1 MAVAAYRSTGTD
13 ASVTASAQTPG
24 TTATTTHTSP
34 SVAVAQTGSWL
45 VNSWSEKSS
54 TTQTWT
60 KPTNST
66 TRATPAATGSGKVS
80 SLMADSN
87 GPVGTGSAAGRVA
100 RTSASGGGTQLFSVV
115 IAPGTVTANRAPV
128 ASFSSE
134 CTLMRCSFDAKDSS
148 DADDDPLTYAWDF
161 GDGTTG
167 TGVTA
172 SRTYTTAGART
183 VTLTVDDGRTTAQ
196 TSKSVSPTTRLPGP
210 GHTALVPE
218 TPRTDMPKISNG
230 EIWDIE
236 IVGNRVFIVG
246 SFTTIQNQRP
256 DNTTT
261 YTRNGIASYNMNTG
275 LVDAGFNPV
284 LAGGT
289 ADADAVEATPDGTK
303 LYITGSFNSVNGAT
317 ARGLARLDQSTGTP
331 ESAFVTT
338 LNARGSELAASNS
351 TVYVGGRFTTVNGA
365 PRASLAAVNATT
377 GALDTDFVNNLSGG
391 IGNGGNLTVQQLVLT
406 NDLSKLLVVFT
417 GRQVNGQDRY
427 GIALIDTET
436 KNLLPWRTRLYQDNV
451 QFTGGTTGINAGAIS
466 PDDEF
471 FAVGNAWGDRPPI
484 GDTVVAFPIAGG
496 DDVKPRWISRHH
508 DSVYSLG
515 ISEKAVYVGGHFGW
529 QESPTSPDPWPGLED
544 VGYGTGQGLSGY
556 ALGDAVVNREHVG
569 ALNPV
574 DGRALEWNPGSIIFE
589 GNKAMEV
596 TERGVFTGGDAVT
609 QGGYN
614 VGRVA
619 FYDFDSV
626 PAGNG
631 VETAITEPISGRV
644 NPTAEEWLVKGS
656 AEVPSGSV
664 ARVDLE
670 VYDRQSDQY
679 LADDLTTWSSS
690 FNSFSVNLAT
700 AGARSTDWSQPL
712 TIAGNRKLIL
722 RARTVSSTGAVDG
735 TKAAKKTE
743 TFGFTDQPPNTD
755 VTGPSSALVKT
766 RTFTITGTA
775 TDDVGVNS
783 IGMTVLDG
791 NNRYLQADGTV
802 SSTGYTFRFA
812 PDVVGAR
819 NTTWSKEITVP
830 TEGNWKARARATDT
844 NGESDLDTGDRFWV
858 VSEDGAAPTVSVSAP
873 ATMVPP
879 TAAQTLVVA
888 PGSPLTF
895 SGSAQDDGK
904 LRTVQIRLRN
914 STTRENLG
922 IDGTWSPDVPRDWYT
937 ISDVNL
943 DASSTN
949 WSYTTPFDLK
959 PGSYSFE
966 VKATD
971 DLGLETASADQGK
984 LTVNA
989 QVAGDAPPDGKL
1001 NVTGTVTGGQSL
1013 RLDLAGTATD
1023 DKGVA
1028 GVRVSLFDGDT
1039 SKYLQ
1044 PNGTLATAFATL
1056 PATLASPNATSTT
1069 WTYGVDLPQGG
1080 DYNVT
1085 AYASDTSDQQDTSPA
1100 TARYRIYP
1108 GDTAPVMTES
1118 LISPTEGTTFTD
1130 GRIFVSGRAEDDQA
1144 MQRGEVAIVD
1154 SQGRYMDANG
1164 AFPNTTASWRTA
1176 FTTSPGT
1183 VGSNFS
1189 YTTPVVPPGDYTVLM
1204 RGIDNH
1210 DQATPVPSE
1219 RHVTVTHPEGN
1230 TIPVADFTVSCDQN
1244 DCTYDGRGSSDENA
1258 ATLEYSW
1265 NFGNGTG
1272 SGALPKRTYTSAN
1285 TYTVTLTVKDEW
1297 GVSSLPVS
1305 KTVTITEPTDNVAPT
1320 PVINPPA
1327 CTSLTC
1333 NFSGVGSADSNTG
1346 DSFTYRWEFG
1356 HPNVSSSTSSA
1367 PSKTFPGAGTYTV
1380 TLTVTDGWGKASSVT
1395 RDVTFTEPANNVAP
1409 TPVINPPTCTNR
1421 TCSFSSAG
1429 SADSNTGDTFTYR
1442 WDFGTTALSQSTS
1455 ANPSSRTFPAD
1466 GTYTVTLTTT
1476 DGWGKA
1482 QSVTRQVTVPAP

>member
-1 MAVAAYRSTGTD
+1 M
-13 ASVTASAQTPG
+13 
-24 TTATTTHTSP
+24 
-34 SVAVAQTGSWL
+34 
-45 VNSWSEKSS
+45 
-54 TTQTWT
+54 
-60 KPTNST
+60 
-66 TRATPAATGSGKVS
+66 
-80 SLMADSN
+80 
-87 GPVGTGSAAGRVA
+87 
-100 RTSASGGGTQLFSVV
+100 
-115 IAPGTVTANRAPV
+115 
-128 ASFSSE
+128 ASFTSD
-134 CTLMRCSFDAKDSS
+134 CTLMTCSFDAAGSS
-148 DADDDPLTYAWDF
+148 DPDNDPLTYAWNF

-167 TGVTA
+167 TGVTT
-172 SRTYTTAGART
+172 SRTYTAAGART
-183 VTLTVDDGRTTAQ
+183 VTLTVNDGTTTAQ
-196 TSKSVSPTTRLPGP
+196 TKRSVSPTTRLPGP

-236 IVGNRVFIVG
+236 VVGNRVFIVG
-246 SFTTIQNQRP
+246 TFTTIQNQRS

-261 YTRNGIASYNMNTG
+261 YTRNGVASYNMNTG

-284 LAGGT
+284 LAGGG
-289 ADADAVEATPDGTK
+289 ADAVEATPDGTK

-317 ARGLARLDQSTGTP
+317 GSGPGPARPVHRCARDPRS
-331 ESAFVTT
+331 SAT

-365 PRASLAAVNATT
+365 PRVSLAAVDATT
-377 GALDTDFVNNLSGG
+377 GAVDTDFVNNLSGG

-406 NDLSKLLVVFT
+406 HDLSKLLVVFT

-427 GIALIDTET
+427 GIALIDTDT
-436 KNLLPWRTRLYQDNV
+436 KDLLPWRTRLYQDNV

-508 DSVYSLG
+508 DSVYSLA

-529 QESPTSPDPWPGLED
+529 QESPTSPDPWPGLDD

-569 ALNPV
+569 ALNPA
-574 DGRALEWNPGSIIFE
+574 DGRALEWNPGSISFE

-596 TERGVFTGGDAVT
+596 TPRGVFTGGDTPT

-631 VETAITEPISGRV
+631 VETAITEPISGPRQ
-644 NPTAEEWLVKGS
+644 P
-656 AEVPSGSV
+656 
-664 ARVDLE
+664 
-670 VYDRQSDQY
+670 DR
-679 LADDLTTWSSS
+679 
-690 FNSFSVNLAT
+690 
-700 AGARSTDWSQPL
+700 
-712 TIAGNRKLIL
+712 
-722 RARTVSSTGAVDG
+722 GAVDG
-735 TKAAKKTE
+735 QGHRRGAERQRGPGGPRGLRPPVRAVPRGRPDELELQLQLDQREPRDDRSAVDRLVAAADDRRQPQDDRCVRAPCPRPGPSTEPKAAKKTE

-766 RTFTITGTA
+766 KTFTVTGTA

-858 VSEDGAAPTVSVSAP
+858 VSEDGAAPTVSISAP
-873 ATMVPP
+873 TTMVPP

-895 SGSAQDDGK
+895 SGSAQDDGT

-914 STTRENLG
+914 ATTRENLG

-1028 GVRVSLFDGDT
+1028 AVRVSLFDGDT

-1056 PATLASPNATSTT
+1056 PATLASPDATSTT

-1085 AYASDTSDQQDTSPA
+1085 AYASDTRDQQDTSPCHGPLPDLP
-1100 TARYRIYP
+1100 R
-1108 GDTAPVMTES
+1108 
-1118 LISPTEGTTFTD
+1118 
-1130 GRIFVSGRAEDDQA
+1130 GR
-1144 MQRGEVAIVD
+1144 
-1154 SQGRYMDANG
+1154 
-1164 AFPNTTASWRTA
+1164 
-1176 FTTSPGT
+1176 
-1183 VGSNFS
+1183 
-1189 YTTPVVPPGDYTVLM
+1189 
-1204 RGIDNH
+1204 
-1210 DQATPVPSE
+1210 
-1219 RHVTVTHPEGN
+1219 
-1230 TIPVADFTVSCDQN
+1230 
-1244 DCTYDGRGSSDENA
+1244 
-1258 ATLEYSW
+1258 
-1265 NFGNGTG
+1265 
-1272 SGALPKRTYTSAN
+1272 
-1285 TYTVTLTVKDEW
+1285 
-1297 GVSSLPVS
+1297 
-1305 KTVTITEPTDNVAPT
+1305 
-1320 PVINPPA
+1320 
-1327 CTSLTC
+1327 CTSHDREPDL
-1333 NFSGVGSADSNTG
+1333 SD
-1346 DSFTYRWEFG
+1346 RG
-1356 HPNVSSSTSSA
+1356 HHVHRRPD
-1367 PSKTFPGAGTYTV
+1367 
-1380 TLTVTDGWGKASSVT
+1380 L
-1395 RDVTFTEPANNVAP
+1395 RQ
-1409 TPVINPPTCTNR
+1409 R
-1421 TCSFSSAG
+1421 
-1429 SADSNTGDTFTYR
+1429 
-1442 WDFGTTALSQSTS
+1442 
-1455 ANPSSRTFPAD
+1455 SSRGRPGHAA
-1466 GTYTVTLTTT
+1466 G
-1476 DGWGKA
+1476 GGGH
-1482 QSVTRQVTVPAP
+1482 R